1 MRIVPLS
8 GRREARSGDAR
19 HAELE
24 AALDGKGEVAAVDY
38 WRELRADVRRL
49 APTMSSEFER
59 ELRERLLANGAPQLR
74 HAAPPEGVDSSDA
87 PAPAA
92 SAERRLSSRW
102 PGRLFNTGPRRAA
115 VSIAMVAAVLLAVLA
130 VGPLGLGRSGTR
142 EAVQRLPSVSPS
154 PAFNAP
160 AAGVRAARG
169 ASTASPAQ
177 AGGDVASSRAS
188 AGAPA
193 AGVQAGAAGRVQ
205 QRAATLSLSAGA
217 SEVPVVA
224 DRVARLATNLGGFV
238 QSSQVQVLAPQEGT
252 SHAELELRLPSA
264 KLTAA
269 LDALGQLASV
279 RSESQSLQDITN
291 AYDAARRRLG
301 DATAERRALLRA
313 LAGASTEGEIAG
325 LRARLSQTR
334 RSIAEDQS
342 AFRVVAQ
349 HASTSEVEV
358 TVLGDIR
365 AASEGLTLRRGLR
378 EARKVLVVT
387 VTVLMIALAI
397 LAPLAIL
404 LFVLVASRRAWLRY
418 RRERVLDAR

>member
-1 MRIVPLS
+1 MRIVPFS
-8 GRREARSGDAR
+8 DRREVRPGDDR
-19 HAELE
+19 HVELE

-38 WRELRADVRRL
+38 WRGLRADVRRL
-49 APTMSSEFER
+49 VPAMSPEFER
-59 ELRERLLANGAPQLR
+59 ELRERLLANGARQLR
-74 HAAPPEGVDSSDA
+74 QAARPEGVGSSDV
-87 PAPAA
+87 PALAA
-92 SAERRLSSRW
+92 SAERRLSSRG
-102 PGRLFNTGPRRAA
+102 PGWLFNTGPRRAA
-115 VSIAMVAAVLLAVLA
+115 VSVAMVAAVLLAVLA
-130 VGPLGLGRSGTR
+130 VGPLGLGRSGTP
-142 EAVQRLPSVSPS
+142 EAVQRPPSVSSS

-160 AAGVRAARG
+160 SAGVRAARG
-169 ASTASPAQ
+169 ASKASPAHV
-177 AGGDVASSRAS
+177 GGDVASSSAS

-193 AGVQAGAAGRVQ
+193 AGVQAGDAGRVE
-205 QRAATLSLSAGA
+205 QRAATLNLSASA
-217 SEVPVVA
+217 SEVQVVA

-264 KLTAA
+264 KLMAA
-269 LDALGQLASV
+269 LDALGQLAPV

-301 DATAERRALLRA
+301 DATAERQALLRA
-313 LAGASTEGEIAG
+313 LARASTEGEIDS
-325 LRARLSQTR
+325 LRERLSQTR
-334 RSIAEDQS
+334 RVIAEDEL
-342 AFRVVAQ
+342 AFRAVAQ

-358 TVLGDIR
+358 TVLGDTR

-404 LFVLVASRRAWLRY
+404 LFALVASRRAWLRY